1 MNETDT
7 TSEGAWFLVPQA
19 AKVLRI
25 TESAVRYR
33 INPKEG
39 RQSRHPSRRLAGS
52 NSNEWE
58 VWLTPTDVAGISSPQ
73 TSTDSDEDE
82 VGIPNDHHNTEQ
94 VSSSEYHRVLEE
106 NTSLRYTLEFVN
118 SQLIHAQREL
128 GEQTGVQKLLATAD
142 PEEPRRREALLEER
156 ATKIAVLETR
166 EQALAEELNRRES
179 QAERVRTDQE
189 AALRVLI
196 ASKDEVIGILKSQLS
211 VNAQVPKPSTGFS
224 TLMTT
229 TSVLIS
235 ASIAVAVVAYALAR

>member
-39 RQSRHPSRRLAGS
+39 RQARHPSRRLAGS

-58 VWLTPTDVAGISSPQ
+58 VWLTPADVAGISSPQ
-73 TSTDSDEDE
+73 TSTDIDEDE
-82 VGIPNDHHNTEQ
+82 VGTPTDDPNTKQ
-94 VSSSEYHRVLEE
+94 VSISEYQKILEE
-106 NTSLRYTLEFVN
+106 NTSLRYTLDFVN
-118 SQLIHAQREL
+118 GQLIQAQREL
-128 GEQTGVQKLLATAD
+128 GEQTGIQKLLATAD

-189 AALRVLI
+189 AALRLAI
-196 ASKDEVIGILKSQLS
+196 TSKDEVIGILKSQLS
-211 VNAQVPKPSTGFS
+211 VNAQVPKHSTGFS

-235 ASIAVAVVAYALAR
+235 ASIAVAAVAYALAR

>member
-1 MNETDT
+1 
-7 TSEGAWFLVPQA
+7 
-19 AKVLRI
+19 
-25 TESAVRYR
+25 
-33 INPKEG
+33 
-39 RQSRHPSRRLAGS
+39 
-52 NSNEWE
+52 
-58 VWLTPTDVAGISSPQ
+58 VAGISSPQ